1 MKQSIF
7 RLFLKP
13 SPFFDEYRDEDNIH
27 KEVTNMKKLTTLLLA
42 LLMVLTLLTGCG
54 GASVSA
60 PSMKGDYA
68 VREEAMEAPAATEV
82 GNSMLTDSSSGESG
96 AVPENRKWIITV
108 HMEAETE
115 DLDPMIAE
123 LDQHI
128 TALNGYVENQ
138 EVYNGSPSSTYRR
151 RNTYLTIRIPA
162 GDVDA
167 FTQKIEGISNVIS
180 KNLTRED
187 ITLSYTA
194 TESKINALKTE
205 EARLLELL
213 AKAEN
218 MSDLLEIEARLSDV
232 RYELERYSS
241 QLRLYDNQVD
251 YATIHLTIREVKE
264 YTPVAEK
271 TVWERIRDGFSD
283 SLEGLWEGIVDLFV
297 WIIVSSP
304 YLLVYGILITVI
316 CVVVRKI
323 RKKRKAKKNL
333 PQQEN
338 NQ

>member
-1 MKQSIF
+1 MK
-7 RLFLKP
+7 R
-13 SPFFDEYRDEDNIH
+13 
-27 KEVTNMKKLTTLLLA
+27 LTTLFLA
-42 LLMVLTLLTGCG
+42 ALMVLTLLTGCG
-54 GASVSA
+54 GASQSA
-60 PSMKGDYA
+60 PAMKGDYA
-68 VREEAMEAPAATEV
+68 IIEEAVEAPAAMDQS
-82 GNSMLTDSSSGESG
+82 NSMLTDTTSEGSG
-96 AVPENRKWIITV
+96 ALPENRKWIITV
-108 HMEAETE
+108 NMEAETE
-115 DLDPMIAE
+115 DMDPLLAE
-123 LDQHI
+123 LDQQI
-128 TALNGYVENQ
+128 IALNGYIESQ
-138 EVYNGSPSSTYRR
+138 EIYNGSPSSTYRR

-180 KNLTRED
+180 RNLTRED

-194 TESKINALKTE
+194 TESKITALETE

-218 MSDLLEIEARLSDV
+218 MSDLLEIEARLSEV
-232 RYELERYSS
+232 RYELERYGSR
-241 QLRLYDNQVD
+241 LRLYDNQVD

-271 TVWERIRDGFSD
+271 TVWERIRDGFGD

-304 YLLVYGILITVI
+304 YLVVYGIVIAVI

-323 RKKRKAKKNL
+323 RKKRKAKKHP
-333 PQQEN
+333 PQQETP
-338 NQ
+338 Q